1 MARRK
6 APQRNRID
14 EITALNRLLQ
24 DMDPELLNAM
34 NVAERE
40 RIASLIELQEG
51 PGRFL

>member
-1 MARRK
+1 MKRK
-6 APQRNRID
+6 TY
-14 EITALNRLLQ
+14 TATRVDALTRLLR

-40 RIASLIELQEG
+40 RIASLIELKEG